1 MIKRV
6 KMINQQL
13 AEFVDSTSFNQLPD
27 SVIEKTKECFTDFL
41 GVAMIGSY
49 TQSGDAIK
57 SIIPSEGPSTVI
69 GYGRSSVQDAGLA
82 NGIFAHSLDLDDGH
96 RQGQL
101 HPGACVIPAALS
113 LCEALDKSGEELIES
128 LVVGYQ
134 VAIVVGM
141 MVNPE
146 HRSRG
151 FHTTGTCGTLGA
163 AAAAC
168 KALGLDQN
176 QTVNALG
183 LAGTQAAGLLESDHS
198 GSMGK
203 HLHAGRAAQSGIISA
218 QLAENGYTGA
228 KTIFEGDEGFLKVM
242 AGIDPG
248 EIDINLLMKKYRI
261 LEVYFK
267 IYPVCRHLHSSIDAS
282 LNIIREKQIHPR
294 EIQKIMVDTYKIAA
308 EHDNYHPTSTES
320 LKQSLPASIS
330 VALLNEYHGLN
341 NLTGFQYPPD
351 NKDLSSEISLLSQ
364 KITVRTDE
372 VFDENYPTSRSSKV
386 TIFTDKGFYE
396 KLVEFPY
403 GEAENPLN
411 KMDMEGKFENLNP
424 KLDIEVLQ
432 IIDNMKS
439 YDSINYFMDD
449 LNSFLVSN

>member
-218 QLAENGYTGA
+218 QLAGNGYTGA
-228 KTIFEGDEGFLKVM
+228 ETIFEGDEGFLKVM

-248 EIDINLLMKKYRI
+248 EIDIKLLMKKYRI

-282 LNIIREKQIHPR
+282 LN
-294 EIQKIMVDTYKIAA
+294 
-308 EHDNYHPTSTES
+308 
-320 LKQSLPASIS
+320 
-330 VALLNEYHGLN
+330 
-341 NLTGFQYPPD
+341 
-351 NKDLSSEISLLSQ
+351 
-364 KITVRTDE
+364 
-372 VFDENYPTSRSSKV
+372 
-386 TIFTDKGFYE
+386 
-396 KLVEFPY
+396 
-403 GEAENPLN
+403 
-411 KMDMEGKFENLNP
+411 
-424 KLDIEVLQ
+424 
-432 IIDNMKS
+432 
-439 YDSINYFMDD
+439 
-449 LNSFLVSN
+449 